1 MKYVRF
7 YGNNGFCGTDYE
19 EYVTFEDDVSENEI
33 DEISNEYAY
42 ENAETYE
49 YMKDGWD
56 PQGESEEDEEWYYE
70 NAIESCGWDYCSEEE
85 YKENTEN

>member
-1 MKYVRF
+1 MKYVKF

-19 EYVTFEDDVSENEI
+19 EYVAFEDDVSENEI
-33 DEISNEYAY
+33 DEMSNEYAY

-56 PQGESEEDEEWYYE
+56 PQEESEEDEEWYYE
-70 NAIESCGWDYCSEEE
+70 NAIESCRWDYCSEEE
-85 YKENTEN
+85 YRENTEN

>member
-1 MKYVRF
+1 MKYVKF

-19 EYVTFEDDVSENEI
+19 EYVAFEDDVSENEI
-33 DEISNEYAY
+33 DNMSNEYAY

-49 YMKDGWD
+49 YMKYAWSSGY
-56 PQGESEEDEEWYYE
+56 ESEEDEEWYYE
-70 NAIESCGWDYCSEEE
+70 NAMESCGWDYCSKEE